1 MIKVAIE
8 VQSGKATF
16 GVAVQAQSVQRAL
29 SLVGG
34 RFPGRT
40 CRVKAID
47 AAGFFVEGA
56 GMIEQPLKL
65 AA

>member
-1 MIKVAIE
+1 MIKVRIE
-8 VQSGKATF
+8 VHSGAARI
-16 GVAVQAQSVQRAL
+16 GVAVQAESIQRAL

-47 AAGFFVEGA
+47 PESSFSTGMPYRAAA
-56 GMIEQPLKL
+56 
-65 AA
+65 